1 MTSKRRENKNLV
13 SFICFSFLAVISST
27 AFGNFCDCRLLC
39 LRSGMNLANLS
50 TRMEMRSAEAK
61 YCKFSVL
68 KAFFKGESDSRA
80 KMSLKKDGVSRLLQ
94 M

>member
-1 MTSKRRENKNLV
+1 MKIKRV
-13 SFICFSFLAVISST
+13 SFICFSFLAVISSVL
-27 AFGNFCDCRLLC
+27 GNFCDCKLC

-50 TRMEMRSAEAK
+50 TRMEMRSAEVK
-61 YCKFSVL
+61 YCAFYKQFS
-68 KAFFKGESDSRA
+68 KDSESDSRA